1 MNRQPLA
8 PLAYTHSEA
17 LPHLF
22 EALGI
27 SLIITTYQAQ
37 RVLCL
42 ARAGEQMMMTQRY
55 FERPT
60 GLAWRA
66 GQLAVGTRRQIWRF
80 ADTGALHHVHGHALE
95 HDLVLAPRAS
105 HVTGDILVHDLAFAK
120 DALLMVNTRFSCL
133 CTIAPDCSFTPF
145 WRPPFVTALAAEDR
159 CHLNGLAASD
169 EGPQFVTARA
179 VSDTPQGWRDARL
192 SGGIVLHVPS
202 GEIVARGLMMPHSPR
217 LHKGSLYVLD
227 SGRGELLRLDASTG
241 MAETV
246 AALPG
251 FLRGLTFHERFAF
264 VGLCKAREGTEF
276 GGTPLHERRDSL
288 RCGVSVI
295 DLVAGGEVARIEF
308 TSGVEE
314 LFDIA
319 VLDGVEHPLLVGMEE
334 DTVDGIF
341 VLPPQEAEE
350 LAGRERIPHQ
360 SHLKNAKDELP

>member
-22 EALGI
+22 EALGL
-27 SLIITTYQAQ
+27 SLVITTYQAQ

-42 ARAGEQMMMTQRY
+42 ARAGEQMMMTQRF

-66 GQLAVGTRRQIWRF
+66 GHLAVGTRRQIWRF
-80 ADTGALHHVHGHALE
+80 ASSGTLRGVDDHAHG

-105 HVTGDILVHDLAFAK
+105 HVTGDILVHDLAFAG
-120 DALLMVNTRFSCL
+120 DQLIVVNTRFSCL
-133 CTIAPDCSFTPF
+133 CTVTPDCSFTPI

-159 CHLNGLAASD
+159 CHLNGLAASED
-169 EGPQFVTARA
+169 GPQFVTARA

-192 SGGIVLHVPS
+192 GGGIVLHVPS
-202 GEIVARGLMMPHSPR
+202 GEIVARGLVMPHSPR
-217 LHKGSLYVLD
+217 LHAGHLYVLD
-227 SGRGELLRLDASTG
+227 SGRGELLRLDAASG
-241 MAETV
+241 NAETV
-246 AALPG
+246 AVLPG
-251 FLRGLTFHERFAF
+251 FLRGLAFHGRFAF
-264 VGLCKAREGTEF
+264 VGLCKAREGAEF

-288 RCGVSVI
+288 RCGVSVVDLI
-295 DLVAGGEVARIEF
+295 DGGEMARVEF

-319 VLDGVEHPLLVGMEE
+319 VLAGVQRPLLVGLEE

-341 VLPPQEAEE
+341 VLPAREPEHVSDLGRTSDNRGRIVAQEGTA
-350 LAGRERIPHQ
+350 
-360 SHLKNAKDELP
+360 